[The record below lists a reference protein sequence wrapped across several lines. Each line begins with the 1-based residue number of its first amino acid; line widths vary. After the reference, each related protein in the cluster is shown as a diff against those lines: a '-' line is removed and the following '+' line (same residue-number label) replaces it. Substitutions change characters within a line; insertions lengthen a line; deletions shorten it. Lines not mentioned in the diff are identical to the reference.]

1 MRDTDFNRHF
11 DLEDM
16 LFDTSVWLSI
26 QARLPLKE
34 FLKIANQ
41 IDLRQEDWNT
51 FWKKVRQYEKTK
63 GDIECEIEEKTYYF
77 TEEEFEVAKQ
87 ILNNPNPEEL
97 SNCCGAEV
105 YGHNSK
111 DHVSICRECK
121 EHCGIIYNF
130 N

>member
-26 QARLPLKE
+26 QARLPLSE
-34 FLKIANQ
+34 FLKIANH

-51 FWKKVRQYEKTK
+51 FWKKIRTEETPEEE
-63 GDIECEIEEKTYYF
+63 IECEIGDRTYFF
-77 TEEEFEVAKQ
+77 TQEEFEVAKQ
-87 ILNNPNPEEL
+87 ILKNPNPEEI
-97 SNCCGAEV
+97 SNCCGEDI
-105 YGHNSK
+105 YEHNSK
-111 DHVSICRECK
+111 DHISRCKECK
-121 EHCGIIYNF
+121 ETCGIIYNF